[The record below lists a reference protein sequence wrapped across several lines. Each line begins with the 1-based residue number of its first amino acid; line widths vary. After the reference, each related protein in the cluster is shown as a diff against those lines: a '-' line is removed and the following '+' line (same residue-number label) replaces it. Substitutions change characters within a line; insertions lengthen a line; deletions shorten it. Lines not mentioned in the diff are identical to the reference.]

1 MSTHDAVH
9 PESDTWIA
17 AVHAS
22 ENDLHPLGAA
32 LVIDKNRLITCAHVV
47 AGEGTTARDELWV
60 AFSNAADLS
69 GQRRRV
75 RARVKDGNMQY
86 RPPIDDL
93 AVLHLDEPVPSGVA
107 AAPLRTPR
115 PGDLVGKQWW
125 AFGFANGDPVGNS
138 ADGLVGTSLSFGW
151 VRLDA
156 GSRYHVEPG
165 FSGGG
170 LWSPDYQ
177 AVVAVVGQAN
187 PRGDGRALTLHQ
199 ADQLLPGER
208 LGALVT
214 WSAGEAGEL
223 ALAAWGWTLASD
235 PEAAPHWRPR
245 ARGVTIESERGYR
258 FRGRTAALRAIA
270 AWLDRPAP
278 DRRALVLTG
287 SPGVGKSAVLGRIVT
302 TADAHARALLPAG
315 DEGVRATP
323 GSVNCAVH
331 AKAKTALEVATEIA
345 RAASAGLPGDA
356 EDLAPALRDALAG
369 TWRAAVQ
376 HHH

>member
-22 ENDLHPLGAA
+22 EDDLHPLGAA
-32 LVIDKNRLITCAHVV
+32 LVIDKNRLVTCAHVV
-47 AGEGTTARDELWV
+47 AAEGTTARDELWV
-60 AFSNAADLS
+60 AFSNAAELS

-75 RARVKDGNMQY
+75 RARVKDENMQY
-86 RPPIDDL
+86 RPPVDDL
-93 AVLHLDEPVPSGVA
+93 AVLHLDEPVPGGVA

-115 PGDLVGKQWW
+115 PGDLVGKHWW

-156 GSRYHVEPG
+156 ESRYHVEPG

-187 PRGDGRALTLHQ
+187 PRGDGRALTLYQ
-199 ADQLLPGER
+199 ADQLLPGEK

-214 WSAGEAGEL
+214 WSAEEAGEL

-235 PEAAPHWRPR
+235 PEAARHWRPR

-258 FRGRTAALRAIA
+258 FRGRAA
-270 AWLDRPAP
+270 
-278 DRRALVLTG
+278 
-287 SPGVGKSAVLGRIVT
+287 
-302 TADAHARALLPAG
+302 ARAG
-315 DEGVRATP
+315 HR
-323 GSVNCAVH
+323 
-331 AKAKTALEVATEIA
+331 
-345 RAASAGLPGDA
+345 R
-356 EDLAPALRDALAG
+356 LA
-369 TWRAAVQ
+369 
-376 HHH
+376 